1 MKLAALSLVI
11 PTYNRQDYALRAMH
25 YWSRLPVKVH
35 VWDGSAQPLP
45 ASSLSSFGDNVR
57 YHHRPVGFY
66 QRLKEAVA
74 EIDTPFCIL
83 AGDDEFYLPSG
94 LERAIDE
101 LERDKELI
109 ACAGQAVGFWRQ
121 TGQLRCRR
129 LYPEL
134 AGRRLVGGDRFTR
147 MHDHM
152 TRYTPSTI
160 YAVARTSAWKQ
171 VMTLMLER
179 EFPVYALG
187 ELQFEIAMAFLG
199 KSRNLDMLFWLR
211 SLENEGTRGTDISLE
226 PERTFEG
233 WWRNECNAGEV
244 DALLE
249 IMARGLVSETTDKL
263 QLAGEIR
270 RSFEAYLVWL
280 KGYSYRP
287 LHRRVVSALLR
298 RLKAMASRL
307 DSRFDGVLL
316 ANAPSVLGFEIDS
329 RAAGELKALVNY
341 IDEWYL
347 RTMPAAT
354 PRTMLEK

>member
-1 MKLAALSLVI
+1 MSLSAITLVI
-11 PTYNRQDYALRAMH
+11 PTYNRQQFALRAMR
-25 YWSRLPVKVH
+25 YWSEYPVKLH
-35 VWDGSAQPLP
+35 VWDGTAEPVP
-45 ASSLSSFGDNVR
+45 AAVLSELGANVS
-57 YHHRPVGFY
+57 YYHRPVGFY
-66 QRLKEAVA
+66 QRLQEAVTQ
-74 EIDTPFCIL
+74 IDTPFCIL

-121 TGQLRCRR
+121 AGQLRCRR
-129 LYPEL
+129 LYPEF
-134 AGRRLVGGDRFTR
+134 AGRCLVVEDRVAR

-171 VMTLMLER
+171 VMTLMLEK

-187 ELQFEIAMAFLG
+187 ELQFEMAMAFLG
-199 KSRNLDMLFWLR
+199 KSRNLDTLFWFR

-233 WWRNECNAGEV
+233 WWRNERNTGDI

-249 IMARGLVSETTDKL
+249 IMTRGLLSEESGRSE
-263 QLAGEIR
+263 LAVEIR
-270 RSFEAYLVWL
+270 RSFEAYLLWL
-280 KGYSYRP
+280 RDYSYRP
-287 LHRRVVSALLR
+287 LHRRVAGALLR
-298 RLKAMASRL
+298 RMGKIIGRLSNKRDGTPLAAAQTLLDFEL
-307 DSRFDGVLL
+307 DSQAV
-316 ANAPSVLGFEIDS
+316 
-329 RAAGELKALVNY
+329 GELKALVSY

-347 RTMPAAT
+347 GTMPAAT
-354 PRTMLEK
+354 PKAMLD